1 LRLGHNSSSSSEE
14 WFESTIDLRLALVT
28 VEQSQL
34 VDKNRSKREAGS
46 VDPALGGNMLVHL
59 EDGLEMLIVKFSLAR
74 LRSL

>member
-1 LRLGHNSSSSSEE
+1 VRLGHNSSSGSEE

-34 VDKNRSKREAGS
+34 VDKNRSKSEAGGI
-46 VDPALGGNMLVHL
+46 DPALGGNLLVRL